1 MIDEATRWTCASF
14 VVSRTP
20 NDILGCITRNWIRIF
35 GAPRFLISDREGA
48 LGSEEASVW
57 FERWQIE
64 PRLKAKGSHASV
76 VERHHEILRQQL
88 HKISSQLRL
97 EGLQCDVEEL

>member
-1 MIDEATRWTCASF
+1 MVQYAIVHLIDEATRWTCATIVTDRSP
-14 VVSRTP
+14 VS
-20 NDILGCITRNWIRIF
+20 ILGCITRNWIRIF
-35 GAPRFLISDREGA
+35 GAPRILISDREGA

-76 VERHHEILRQQL
+76 VERHHEL
-88 HKISSQLRL
+88 
-97 EGLQCDVEEL
+97 